1 MAPGLWDRAGPEGA
15 AEVSER
21 VAVRLHGDPENGAV
35 RFTRDGASV
44 HALSCDL
51 LNRRVRPM
59 LDDRDRLIDESRD

>member
-1 MAPGLWDRAGPEGA
+1 
-15 AEVSER
+15 VSER